1 MRLGLPL
8 LGIIG
13 ISVTVTGTQEAP
25 KVKIVKKTEDL
36 EETEYVE
43 SPTNVADP
51 LPSAPAVVA
60 PK

>member
-25 KVKIVKKTEDL
+25 KVKIVKETEDL

-43 SPTNVADP
+43 SPTNVANP
-51 LPSAPAVVA
+51 LPSAPEVIA

>member
-1 MRLGLPL
+1 MRLGLPP

-13 ISVTVTGTQEAP
+13 IPLTVTGTQEAP
-25 KVKIVKKTEDL
+25 KVKIGKETQDL

-43 SPTNVADP
+43 SSPNVADP